1 MAKVLICQMQGQT
14 TNVRATITD
23 VITTQGKITNISY
36 ILVHIRICL
45 FLSKVN
51 IFIDAAQIIFPKI
64 IKVIKNTMS
73 HIFMGV
79 ARLIRQSNVNKSV
92 YVTHVVF

>member
-51 IFIDAAQIIFPKI
+51 ILIDAAQIIFPKI